1 MKRALMFTA
10 YDLII
15 FVTPRA
21 TESEL
26 ALSGKKQKVIPPL
39 IPRCSG
45 RFCSA
50 KSNAKKLPFF
60 SQSE

>member
-39 IPRCSG
+39 IPRCS
-45 RFCSA
+45 A

>member
-1 MKRALMFTA
+1 MPNMKRALMFTA

-26 ALSGKKQKVIPPL
+26 ALSGKKTEGHSTLDPAVFRQIL
-39 IPRCSG
+39 QCEI
-45 RFCSA
+45 
-50 KSNAKKLPFF
+50 
-60 SQSE
+60 